1 MIEIMSASDRDY
13 RLVLLRHGETA
24 WSAARKHTGRTDIA
38 LTERGEAQAR
48 AAGKV
53 VAGLGLSDPLVLT
66 SPKRRAVHS
75 AELAGLSDPRI
86 DDDLV
91 EWDYGDYEG
100 LTTPQIRETAPG
112 WTVFTG
118 DVPGGESADAV
129 GARADRVLESVAPA
143 LRLRDVVLVGHG
155 HFSRVLIARWAGFPA
170 REGRRFF
177 LSTAAISVLGHDHQA
192 ATILAHNIVPPEAGR
207 ESDTEAGRE
216 SDTEAG
222 RESDTEAG
230 R

>member
-24 WSAARKHTGRTDIA
+24 WSAARRHTGRTDIA

-66 SPKRRAVHS
+66 SPKQRAVHS
-75 AELAGLSDPRI
+75 AELAGLPDPRI

-100 LTTPQIRETAPG
+100 LTTPQIRETVPG

-143 LRLRDVVLVGHG
+143 LRTRDVVLVGHG

-192 ATILAHNIVPPEAGR
+192 ATILAHNIVPPPAAGR
-207 ESDTEAGRE
+207 ESDTEASR
-216 SDTEAG
+216 
-222 RESDTEAG
+222 
-230 R
+230 